1 MLACSGC
8 THTPTPLLLL
18 IPPAPAVTATNPTCR
33 ELQEESGL
41 TVNTLH
47 KVGHIVF
54 EFVGEPELMDVHI
67 FCTESVQGTPMESD
81 GECGSPSLL
90 PTPAG
95 KGKPGPGPGRQALRQ
110 HPTLSPVPLPHRDTA
125 GRTEPQSVSSSSE
138 MCVGIAH

>member
-1 MLACSGC
+1 M
-8 THTPTPLLLL
+8 
-18 IPPAPAVTATNPTCR
+18 
-33 ELQEESGL
+33 
-41 TVNTLH
+41 NTLH

-125 GRTEPQSVSSSSE
+125 GRTEPQSVSSSSQ
-138 MCVGIAH
+138 MCMGIAHRGAAAAQVEHAHSFLSTRYRNAPSVVPARPDPLCGHVAR